1 MILSFRA
8 KHNVTVSLVRGR
20 GLILLVPF
28 ASGSLAKNPD
38 NPPYG
43 RYEGGDLFPKDSN
56 GHFSKVHPNMANKF
70 LSF

>member
-1 MILSFRA
+1 MILCFHA

-20 GLILLVPF
+20 GSILLVHF
-28 ASGSLAKNPD
+28 ASGSLLAKNPD

-56 GHFSKVHPNMANKF
+56 DHFSKVHPSMAN
-70 LSF
+70 